1 MKTKVASSPKF
12 QPLPSLMRCIFMAA
26 GAALALGACGSQA
39 LTSYDTQRNLPEAI
53 RVPPGNQAVLEA
65 EGRGNLLYECQ
76 AVKRAPYE
84 YAWLLRSSGL
94 ELKDSVGRTI
104 MYYPGAR
111 SRWVHSDGSQVSS
124 NELIEVSGGP
134 QNLPLQRAKAEPS
147 KSPGALENV
156 SYVQSQRTQ
165 GGVITAKSC
174 TAAGLGMRMVVPYEA
189 DYVFWRP
196 LS

>member
-1 MKTKVASSPKF
+1 MKTKAFYPASF
-12 QPLPSLMRCIFMAA
+12 NPLIKAMLFAV
-26 GAALALGACGSQA
+26 GAALTLGACGSRV
-39 LTSYDTQRNLPEAI
+39 LTSNLAQRNLPEAI
-53 RVPPGNQAVLEA
+53 RVPAGNLAVLEA

-76 AVKRAPYE
+76 AVRRAPFE
-84 YAWLLRSSGL
+84 YAWLLRSNGL
-94 ELKDSVGRTI
+94 QLKDSSGRTI

-111 SRWVHSDGSQVSS
+111 SRWVHSDGSQVMAL
-124 NELIEVSGGP
+124 ELIEVPGDP

-156 SYVQSQRTQ
+156 SYIQNHRTQ
-165 GGVITAKSC
+165 GGVVTGKPC

-196 LS
+196 VS